1 MNPGNISGDH
11 VPLTDHTSEES
22 VVSFRNSMKYQ
33 ILLFFLSLLIST
45 HAGDDD
51 GVCHDLAKGDNSCN
65 DDVTASEDDGVDLG
79 KNSKHSS
86 VSGGTRLISRGE
98 MKWYD
103 FDWRQYQSQD
113 VREEDRLDPLKR
125 FSINIVTSSA
135 LSPNRSVPDNRPLV
149 CSRVQ
154 YDESSLPSTSVI
166 ITYRTEP
173 RSTLLRTIVSV
184 LERTPA
190 HLLTEIIIV
199 DDYNEDSSVG
209 TELAKL
215 EKVMKIKF

>member
-1 MNPGNISGDH
+1 M
-11 VPLTDHTSEES
+11 
-22 VVSFRNSMKYQ
+22 
-33 ILLFFLSLLIST
+33 SLLIST

-149 CSRVQ
+149 CSSVK

-184 LERTPA
+184 LERSPA

-215 EKVMKIKF
+215 EKVMKSFRIRK